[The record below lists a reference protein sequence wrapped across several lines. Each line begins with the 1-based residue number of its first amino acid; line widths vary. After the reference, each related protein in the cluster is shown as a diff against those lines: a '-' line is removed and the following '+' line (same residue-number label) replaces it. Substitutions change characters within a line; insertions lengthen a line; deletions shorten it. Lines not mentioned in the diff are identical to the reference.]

1 MGEALLVGAIAGMA
15 AGTILAFL
23 SHIAPR
29 FGAGNFIQ
37 DTDHPTLFG
46 KPVSRREAHLV
57 GLLVHIL
64 LSGFFGFAFALFVE
78 LGWLSDY
85 AYLPML
91 IWVAVLT
98 LFTGFVVMPLE
109 GHGFFGRKHD
119 AWFAVDALVTN
130 LLWGHLFLVLIRLW
144 MLR

>member
-23 SHIAPR
+23 SHIAPN
-29 FGAGNFIQ
+29 FSAGNFIE
-37 DTDHPTLFG
+37 DTAQPKLFG
-46 KPVSRREAHLV
+46 KKVSRREAHLV

-64 LSGFFGFAFALFVE
+64 LSGFFGFAFALSVE

-85 AYLPML
+85 AYVPML
-91 IWVAVLT
+91 IWVAALT
-98 LFTGFVVMPLE
+98 LFTGLVVMPLE
-109 GHGFFGRKHD
+109 GHGLFGRKHD
-119 AWFAVDALVTN
+119 AWFAVDALITN
-130 LLWGHLFLVLIRLW
+130 VLWGHLFLVLLRLW